1 MGIVVDATDAA
12 ERAAAPE
19 ADKRAEGNE
28 VDERAEGGDADERAE
43 RSEADERWVL
53 DRPLWDDD
61 AEATSPLRATFV
73 GEGASSCTAVR
84 LRETFSCSRRCRVFL
99 RSHSASQAADFA
111 KRAAVK

>member
-1 MGIVVDATDAA
+1 MRVVVDATDAA

-19 ADKRAEGNE
+19 ADKRAERKE
-28 VDERAEGGDADERAE
+28 VDERAEGGD
-43 RSEADERWVL
+43 ADERWVL

-61 AEATSPLRATFV
+61 AEATPPLRATFV